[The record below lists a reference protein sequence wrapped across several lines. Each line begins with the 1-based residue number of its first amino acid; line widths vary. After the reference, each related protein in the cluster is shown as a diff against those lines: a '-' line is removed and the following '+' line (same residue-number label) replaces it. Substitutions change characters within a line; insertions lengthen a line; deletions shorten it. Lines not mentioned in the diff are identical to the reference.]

1 MTINDGLI
9 VIDDNKRPI
18 CGSMDNYDRANE
30 LRSMNQKLKV
40 WYGEKEEL
48 HQRFTM
54 QQGRLQ
60 RQEAELHS
68 KDLALKNKEAPI
80 S

>member
-40 WYGEKEEL
+40 
-48 HQRFTM
+48 
-54 QQGRLQ
+54 
-60 RQEAELHS
+60 
-68 KDLALKNKEAPI
+68 
-80 S
+80 